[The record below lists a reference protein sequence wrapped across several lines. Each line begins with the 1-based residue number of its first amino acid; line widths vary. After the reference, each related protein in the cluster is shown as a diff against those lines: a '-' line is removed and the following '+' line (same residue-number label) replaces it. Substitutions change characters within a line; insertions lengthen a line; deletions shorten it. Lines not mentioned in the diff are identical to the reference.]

1 MNVMEFLVI
10 LFGALFVYYLG
21 IVVYHLISKVVYVK
35 EAYVRSF
42 FRNMLFGCVMA
53 SIGILAG
60 VFAFNTHYSS
70 PTMGKWVLLVFPFG
84 ILILA
89 LIAIDAAVKKRNWKK
104 YTLAKFAGGALYDFE
119 AQYKADNFI
128 FGRIYWDR
136 KKNEQCFCQAYLEV
150 GPEHL
155 LVKGKNYKVKFSS
168 DYCQPKVNDLGCN
181 LVVEA

>member
-136 KKNEQCFCQAYLEV
+136 KKMNSVFAKLTWRLGRNICWLKEKITKLSSVAITACQR
-150 GPEHL
+150 
-155 LVKGKNYKVKFSS
+155 
-168 DYCQPKVNDLGCN
+168 
-181 LVVEA
+181 

>member
-10 LFGALFVYYLG
+10 LFGALLVYYLG

-104 YTLAKFAGGALYDFE
+104 YTLAKFVGDALYDFE

-136 KKNEQCFCQAYLEV
+136 RKNEQCFAKLTWRLGRNICWLKEKITKLSSAAITACQR
-150 GPEHL
+150 
-155 LVKGKNYKVKFSS
+155 
-168 DYCQPKVNDLGCN
+168 
-181 LVVEA
+181 